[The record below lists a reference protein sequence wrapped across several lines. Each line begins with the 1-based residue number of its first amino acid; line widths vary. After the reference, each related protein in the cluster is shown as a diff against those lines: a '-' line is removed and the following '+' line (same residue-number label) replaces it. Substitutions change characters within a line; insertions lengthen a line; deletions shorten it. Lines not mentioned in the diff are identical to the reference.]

1 MKYDTKFLTRTAL
14 LLAVTLMLQY
24 LKMPQLITG
33 SLVNAMLLIAAGTVG
48 VFSGITIG
56 LLTPLIAL
64 LVGILKFPPMVPF
77 IMAGNALYVWLYSS
91 QKNAVIGVLLA
102 AVAKYAWLSISV
114 IYILKW
120 FGVRVPPPVVQA
132 FTLPQLFTALLGGA
146 IGVTLIFLLQRSFAK
161 AKEM

>member
-1 MKYDTKFLTRTAL
+1 MKFDTKFLTRTAL
-14 LLAVTLMLQY
+14 LLAVTLMVQY

-33 SLVNAMLLIAAGTVG
+33 SLVNAMLVIASGAVG

-56 LLTPLIAL
+56 LLTPVIAL

-91 QKNAVIGVLLA
+91 QKNAMIGVPLA

-114 IYILKW
+114 VYILNW
-120 FGVRVPPPVVQA
+120 FGIRVPAPVVQA

-146 IGVTLIFLLQRSFAK
+146 IGLTVIFLLQRSFAK
-161 AKEM
+161 EKEM

>member
-14 LLAVTLMLQY
+14 LLAVTLMVQY

-33 SLVNAMLLIAAGTVG
+33 SLVNAMLLIAAGAVG

-56 LLTPLIAL
+56 LLTPFIAL

-77 IMAGNALYVWLYSS
+77 IMAGNALYVLLYSL
-91 QKNAVIGVLLA
+91 QKNPIIGVVLA

-114 IYILKW
+114 LYILKW
-120 FGVRVPPPVVQA
+120 FGIQPPPPIVQA

-146 IGVTLIFLLQRSFAK
+146 IGVAVIFLLQRSFV
-161 AKEM
+161 KEKEV